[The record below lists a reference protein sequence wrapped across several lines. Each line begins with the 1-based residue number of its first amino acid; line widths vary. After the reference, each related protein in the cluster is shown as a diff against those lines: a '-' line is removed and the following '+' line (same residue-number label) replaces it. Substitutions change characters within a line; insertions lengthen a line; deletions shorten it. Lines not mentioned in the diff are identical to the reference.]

1 MSTSEFGA
9 VPRQR
14 SHVAAPFFARMLTV
28 LAAAVIVCFSSGW
41 LSATAL
47 AATAGAGPTP
57 TAVVKCLEDS
67 GDSRQAGADV
77 VVAGCASTAA
87 QHWTWAGSTLRI
99 NGLCLSA
106 VAAAAQLQPC
116 GGVGQQ
122 WADKGTELVAVQ
134 SGQCLTDPG
143 NSTVDGT
150 ALDLEKC
157 NGSAAQRWALP
168 GPSSSAALTW
178 GIVAVVALL
187 LIGLL
192 LLFSLNSAAQRRVVS
207 TAHWVRALF
216 PRRKRRLSPAVA
228 ALLTDSATSRDA
240 VSAMEAVGRGNTW
253 WPYAAVVSTDDATVW
268 LAGLDIPAPGAPWRA
283 VPGDSRAWTTGRT
296 KLAAARPDAEPG
308 APALELCPA
317 VLGVLDDG
325 VVVVDVSMAHGV
337 LVIEGDERMARLVQA
352 AAEAQL
358 EGGEVLVRGTGPH
371 PAAGRSHWTVE
382 VDEDGWIEIHGRLIE
397 FTETPG
403 LAVLESVLV
412 DSGHPAVE
420 DAREGAPAGSVD
432 STTFTAVSATA
443 DVTAEPAFEPA
454 TAIAQTAPTSQAAA
468 APATAPKSEKS
479 KTGPATKPAKEK
491 APVVEP
497 GEAIA
502 GVGEAVPDV
511 AVPAVSAVSTSTAT
525 PPAAQPPLA
534 AEPDAEPEP
543 EEDEDDE
550 GPVDL
555 GSIAVSSAPVGGAD
569 APHGSAGG

>member
-1 MSTSEFGA
+1 MSRRRG
-9 VPRQR
+9 Q
-14 SHVAAPFFARMLTV
+14 VAAPVFARMLTV

-41 LSATAL
+41 LSTTAL
-47 AATAGAGPTP
+47 AATADAASTP
-57 TAVVKCLEDS
+57 AAVVKCLEDS

-143 NSTVDGT
+143 NSTVNGT

-187 LIGLL
+187 LIALL
-192 LLFSLNSAAQRRVVS
+192 LLFSLNSAAQRRVGS
-207 TAHWVRALF
+207 MARRVRALF

-240 VSAMEAVGRGNTW
+240 VLAMEAVGRGNTW

-268 LAGLDIPAPGAPWRA
+268 LAGLDIPAPGGPWRA

-296 KLAAARPDAEPG
+296 KLAAARLEAQPG

-337 LVIEGDERMARLVQA
+337 LVIEGDERMAHLVQA

-412 DSGHPAVE
+412 DSGQSAVE
-420 DAREGAPAGSVD
+420 DARVGAPAGTTTESG
-432 STTFTAVSATA
+432 TFTAVTATTAADATESATA
-443 DVTAEPAFEPA
+443 IPPTA
-454 TAIAQTAPTSQAAA
+454 TAQTAPISPAAA
-468 APATAPKSEKS
+468 VPATATKSEKS
-479 KTGPATKPAKEK
+479 KTGPATKPEKEK
-491 APVVEP
+491 APVS
-497 GEAIA
+497 
-502 GVGEAVPDV
+502 VPDEDS
-511 AVPAVSAVSTSTAT
+511 ATGAEEAAQDITVPAVSAVSTPAAT
-525 PPAAQPPLA
+525 PPTTQPPLA
-534 AEPDAEPEP
+534 AEPDFEPESD
-543 EEDEDDE
+543 DEDDE

-569 APHGSAGG
+569 APHGSAGGSAG